1 MTRILCLILTLVLAM
16 PVAFAGQP
24 QPAPLTM
31 EELNAWTAQL
41 LEQALTD
48 KLTVAQTAAGFE
60 AQGEGYTLYL
70 SHNDLS
76 ADSVLLGALLAGNTE
91 HSPVTGLRET
101 YVGQDVQQV
110 LAAYPNDNPHLAGTE
125 DAAVLY
131 ISGSLPTPVA
141 TGVVR
146 RAGQTI
152 LVVEHELYYLT
163 DSGVDR
169 AGVQYTVDNG
179 GIVAIRYYAAAE
191 AQPLA
196 DAEAALKALAD
207 LQERNDYF
215 AFDTANP
222 DPLQAEDL
230 VMAGLHFAGLT
241 MDTASA
247 VLGKPTHVETVEDT
261 EGQIITA
268 QWDGVEIAFVKGEQG
283 EYAHR
288 MTLTGVHEGPRG
300 IRIGEALAV
309 VLSRLPYDGD
319 EVPVV
324 TTALYGD
331 AQQQVPPYGS
341 LFVQGDSAQAYYALD
356 MGDGVTALMTLIFAA
371 GTLAELT
378 IARL

>member
-1 MTRILCLILTLVLAM
+1 
-16 PVAFAGQP
+16 
-24 QPAPLTM
+24 
-31 EELNAWTAQL
+31 
-41 LEQALTD
+41 
-48 KLTVAQTAAGFE
+48 
-60 AQGEGYTLYL
+60 
-70 SHNDLS
+70 
-76 ADSVLLGALLAGNTE
+76 
-91 HSPVTGLRET
+91 
-101 YVGQDVQQV
+101 
-110 LAAYPNDNPHLAGTE
+110 
-125 DAAVLY
+125 
-131 ISGSLPTPVA
+131 
-141 TGVVR
+141 
-146 RAGQTI
+146 
-152 LVVEHELYYLT
+152 VVEHELYYLT

-247 VLGKPTHVETVEDT
+247 VLGQPTHEETVKDT

-300 IRIGEALAV
+300 IRTGESLAV

-319 EVPVV
+319 EVPVA
-324 TTALYGD
+324 TTMLYGD

>member
-1 MTRILCLILTLVLAM
+1 MTRILCLILTLMLAL

-247 VLGKPTHVETVEDT
+247 VLGQPTHEETVKDT

-300 IRIGEALAV
+300 IRTGESLAV

-319 EVPVV
+319 EVPVA
-324 TTALYGD
+324 TTMLYGD